1 MSDLETII
9 PGQTPLTADDIKDLI
24 PYVTT
29 RADLN
34 EVERIN
40 ITQGMRW
47 LETSKKCKA
56 DPLSVPTATLIHVK
70 MFSKVWGWAG
80 RFRKHDTNIGIHWP
94 KIPEALKN
102 LLEDAKYWLANRT
115 YENSELFARFHHR
128 LVEIHA
134 FPNGNGR
141 HARVYTDFI
150 AKIHGEPMFSWGGN
164 ESIDENTTSRLDY
177 ISALQQ
183 ADDKNYKPLI
193 DFMRR

>member
-1 MSDLETII
+1 MSDLETTI

-24 PYVTT
+24 PYITT
-29 RADLN
+29 RDDLN

-56 DPLSVPTATLIHVK
+56 DPISVTTATLIHNK
-70 MFSKVWGWAG
+70 LFSKVWGWAG
-80 RFRKHDTNIGIHWP
+80 RFRKHDTNIGIHWS

-102 LLEDAKYWLANRT
+102 LLEDVKYWLVNQT
-115 YENSELFARFHHR
+115 YPNDELFARFHHR

-141 HARVYTDFI
+141 HARIYTDYI
-150 AKIHGEPMFSWGGN
+150 AKIYGLPPFTWGGS
-164 ESIDENTTSRLDY
+164 ELLDENTSNRKKY

-183 ADDKNYKPLI
+183 ADSKNFAPLVE
-193 DFMRR
+193 FMRS

>member
-1 MSDLETII
+1 MSDLETTI
-9 PGQTPLTADDIKDLI
+9 PRQTPLTADDIKDLI
-24 PYVTT
+24 PYITT
-29 RADLN
+29 RDDLN

-56 DPLSVPTATLIHVK
+56 DPLSVTTATLIHQK
-70 MFSKVWGWAG
+70 LFSKVWGWAG
-80 RFRKHDTNIGIHWP
+80 CFRKHDTNIGISWP

-102 LLEDAKYWLANRT
+102 LLEDVKYWLANQT
-115 YENSELFARFHHR
+115 YSNDELFVRFHHR

-141 HARVYTDFI
+141 HARIYTDYI
-150 AKIHGEPMFSWGGN
+150 AKIYGLPPFTWGGG
-164 ESIDENTTSRLDY
+164 ELLDENTSNRKKY

-183 ADDKNYKPLI
+183 ADSKNYEPLME
-193 DFMRR
+193 FMQS